1 MRSLPFL
8 LFGSVLLAP
17 LAAQQRVSYGRDI
30 RPILADHCFQCH
42 GPDAAA
48 REAELRLDLRADA
61 IAERD
66 AYHVIAPGDA
76 GASELLRRIQDD
88 EDPMPPA
95 EHARL
100 GRREV
105 ELLRRWIVEGAAYD
119 VHWAYVA
126 PRRVTPPPMA
136 ARDWVR
142 NEVDHFVLGRLD
154 AAARQPAPAADPR
167 TLVRRLSFDLLGLPP
182 TWEQVSAFAADPSD
196 ARWRGLVEE
205 MLSSDRHAE
214 RMATFWFDLVRFADT
229 IGIHADNPWHVSPY
243 RDWVIEAFRSNM
255 PFDQFTIEQVAG
267 DLLPNAS
274 LQQQVAAAYN
284 RLNLITREGGS
295 QPKEFLIRYTADR
308 VRNLSEV
315 WLATSMGCCE
325 CHDHKFDPL
334 PTRDFYRM
342 GAFFADIEQVG
353 VYGSPDRFAPELPVP
368 TDGQAATLER
378 LARELE
384 GVSAELVAETPAL
397 AADRLAFAAS
407 LRDQGWRVLVPRTA
421 KSAAGTEVTILDGG
435 DAFAHGDAGGKDTYE
450 LSFPLPSQPTQAIR
464 LELLADDRLPNKGPG
479 RAGNGNLVLS
489 EIEFFVDGEVI
500 PIAASRATYEQPGY
514 PVAAAHDGKSNR
526 KGWAIMRGPQGVP
539 AEAVFDLKDAL
550 PITSAAGKPGTLVV
564 KMHQNHGG
572 HLVGRWR
579 LSCASDVG
587 LVPLTD
593 EDREFLA
600 GEESQGAAPI
610 AAKLS
615 SLHRVHT
622 PLLAAARGR
631 RDELM
636 RQQDEVRRA
645 IPMVLQTRSVEPT
658 ETRVRPR
665 GDWTDDSGA
674 VVQPGVPQAFGLPMS
689 VEGRPTRL
697 DLAQWLVDDENP
709 LTARVLV
716 NRLWRLLLGDGVV
729 STLDDFGVQGAQP
742 VDADLLDYLAQELIA
757 SGWDVRHLLRK
768 IVSSATYRQASWGE
782 GVRGPARDGAAFGRQ
797 ASYRLDAEFVRD
809 NALSIS
815 GLLNNETGGASVK
828 PYQPSG
834 YYAHLNFPKRTYR
847 PSKGPALYRRSV
859 YVHWQRQ
866 FVHPSMLAFDAPSR
880 ERCTAQRARSNTPQ
894 AALAALNDPIYI
906 EAARVLAGQVIQS
919 VTGDDGRL
927 RYLWRRALQRDPEP
941 GEVRDLVAVL
951 QRHRSH
957 YREHLKDAEALL
969 TIGDWPLDEGLDLA
983 EHAAWT
989 SCARVVLNLH
999 ETMVRN

>member
-1 MRSLPFL
+1 M
-8 LFGSVLLAP
+8 
-17 LAAQQRVSYGRDI
+17 
-30 RPILADHCFQCH
+30 
-42 GPDAAA
+42 
-48 REAELRLDLRADA
+48 AEKK
-61 IAERD
+61 ER
-66 AYHVIAPGDA
+66 
-76 GASELLRRIQDD
+76 
-88 EDPMPPA
+88 
-95 EHARL
+95 
-100 GRREV
+100 
-105 ELLRRWIVEGAAYD
+105 
-119 VHWAYVA
+119 
-126 PRRVTPPPMA
+126 
-136 ARDWVR
+136 
-142 NEVDHFVLGRLD
+142 
-154 AAARQPAPAADPR
+154 ARQA
-167 TLVRRLSFDLLGLPP
+167 
-182 TWEQVSAFAADPSD
+182 Q
-196 ARWRGLVEE
+196 
-205 MLSSDRHAE
+205 
-214 RMATFWFDLVRFADT
+214 
-229 IGIHADNPWHVSPY
+229 
-243 RDWVIEAFRSNM
+243 
-255 PFDQFTIEQVAG
+255 
-267 DLLPNAS
+267 
-274 LQQQVAAAYN
+274 
-284 RLNLITREGGS
+284 
-295 QPKEFLIRYTADR
+295 
-308 VRNLSEV
+308 
-315 WLATSMGCCE
+315 
-325 CHDHKFDPL
+325 
-334 PTRDFYRM
+334 
-342 GAFFADIEQVG
+342 
-353 VYGSPDRFAPELPVP
+353 
-368 TDGQAATLER
+368 
-378 LARELE
+378 
-384 GVSAELVAETPAL
+384 
-397 AADRLAFAAS
+397 
-407 LRDQGWRVLVPRTA
+407 
-421 KSAAGTEVTILDGG
+421 
-435 DAFAHGDAGGKDTYE
+435 
-450 LSFPLPSQPTQAIR
+450 
-464 LELLADDRLPNKGPG
+464 ADD
-479 RAGNGNLVLS
+479 
-489 EIEFFVDGEVI
+489 
-500 PIAASRATYEQPGY
+500 
-514 PVAAAHDGKSNR
+514 
-526 KGWAIMRGPQGVP
+526 
-539 AEAVFDLKDAL
+539 
-550 PITSAAGKPGTLVV
+550 
-564 KMHQNHGG
+564 HG
-572 HLVGRWR
+572 
-579 LSCASDVG
+579 
-587 LVPLTD
+587 
-593 EDREFLA
+593 
-600 GEESQGAAPI
+600 
-610 AAKLS
+610 
-615 SLHRVHT
+615 
-622 PLLAAARGR
+622 
-631 RDELM
+631 
-636 RQQDEVRRA
+636 
-645 IPMVLQTRSVEPT
+645 
-658 ETRVRPR
+658 
-665 GDWTDDSGA
+665 

-919 VTGDDGRL
+919 ATGDDGRL